1 MKTQKACWATA
12 MLGIVAA
19 NAVSPL
25 QQEVPILEPVK
36 EVPPS
41 TGAQAAPWRRASCGR
56 TETPRKRLVAVVDKA
71 LLAGNCKE
79 LTRLTYHEN
88 GMQ

>member
-41 TGAQAAPWRRASCGR
+41 TGGPGGPLAEGELRPDGDSPETTSCGR
-56 TETPRKRLVAVVDKA
+56 
-71 LLAGNCKE
+71 G
-79 LTRLTYHEN
+79 
-88 GMQ
+88 